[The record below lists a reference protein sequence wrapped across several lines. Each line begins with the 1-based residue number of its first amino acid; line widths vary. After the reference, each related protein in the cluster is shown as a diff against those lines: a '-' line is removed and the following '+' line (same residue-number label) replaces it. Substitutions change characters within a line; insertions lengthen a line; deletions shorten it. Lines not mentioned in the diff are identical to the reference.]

1 MITEVAEA
9 VMKKFKANIILK
21 NTLTGLYF
29 QQAPQI
35 ATSPYGV
42 FYFNGA
48 TYDEIMGAADDVMVT
63 VDLQFNLFSAA
74 ADGGQ
79 EIAVLAE
86 QLDNCFNWQELY
98 ADGYHYIKMQRESI
112 IDVGFVD
119 EVWQITVMYSMG
131 IQKE

>member
-9 VMKKFKANIILK
+9 VMKKYKGNLILRDV
-21 NTLTGLYF
+21 LTGLYF
-29 QQAPQI
+29 QQAPQN
-35 ATSPYGV
+35 AVSPYGV

-48 TYDEIMGAADDVMVT
+48 TYDEIMGGPNDNITT
-63 VDLQFNLFSAA
+63 VDLQFNLFSDAD
-74 ADGGQ
+74 DGGQ

-98 ADGYHYIKMQRESI
+98 ADDYHHIKMQRDTI
-112 IDVGFVD
+112 VDVGFVD
-119 EVWQITVMYSMG
+119 EVWQITTMYSMS

>member
-9 VMKKFKANIILK
+9 VMKKFKANIVLK
-21 NTLTGLYF
+21 NALTGLYF

-48 TYDEIMGAADDVMVT
+48 TYEEIMGGADDVMVT
-63 VDLQFNLFSAA
+63 ADLQFNLFSFAD
-74 ADGGQ
+74 DGGQ
-79 EIAVLAE
+79 EIAILAE

-98 ADGYHYIKMQRESI
+98 ADGYRYIKMQRESI
-112 IDVGFVD
+112 VDVGFVD
-119 EVWQITVMYSMG
+119 EVWQITLMYSLS
-131 IQKE
+131 IAKE